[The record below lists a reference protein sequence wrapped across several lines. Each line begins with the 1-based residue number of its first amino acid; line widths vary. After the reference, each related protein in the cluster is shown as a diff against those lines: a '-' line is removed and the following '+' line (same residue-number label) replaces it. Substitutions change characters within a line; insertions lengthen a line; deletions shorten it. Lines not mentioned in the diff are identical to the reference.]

1 MAKYMSRIQFE
12 QMKVLKKRGSS
23 NVATANALGM
33 SPATVG
39 RNNKYN
45 SYEDYLV
52 SMYGRCSKSQKEV
65 EAKSGPVRVVNN
77 SAVKTCKKCGAT
89 KPLEEFDKVKENRD
103 GHSGMCKECRRR
115 KQREYSRAKTA
126 RKAKSHIPERV
137 IEAPSEHVAV
147 YPTPC
152 PRPALPWFDEPEDKN
167 DDDEDED
174 GEIKMNECVYA
185 DINGNV
191 KRGVVVAINDSNYAP
206 EYIVRLD
213 TWFFRKEVRVNQY
226 NIFRRDEA

>member
-23 NVATANALGM
+23 NVATAKALGM

-77 SAVKTCKKCGAT
+77 GAAKTCNKCGMT

-103 GHSGMCKECRRR
+103 GHSGMCKECRRK
-115 KQREYSRAKTA
+115 KQREYNRAKTA

-152 PRPALPWFDEPEDKN
+152 PRPALPWFDKPEDKN
-167 DDDEDED
+167 DDECN
-174 GEIKMNECVYA
+174 IKVNEYVYVY
-185 DINGNV
+185 DKGRV
-191 KRGVVVAINDSNYAP
+191 KRGIVVATNNDD
-206 EYIVRLD
+206 YIVRLD
-213 TWFFRKEVRVNQY
+213 TWFFRKELKVESR